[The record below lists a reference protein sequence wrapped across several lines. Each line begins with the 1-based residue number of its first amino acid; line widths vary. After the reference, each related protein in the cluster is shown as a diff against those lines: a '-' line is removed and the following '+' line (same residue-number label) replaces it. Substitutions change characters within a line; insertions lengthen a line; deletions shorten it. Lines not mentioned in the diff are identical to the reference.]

1 MAKPPIAPRTW
12 TPPKGPGLTGRF
24 ARNDALATIERW
36 EVPGVGPED
45 VVLDAAG
52 RLYTGTSDGRILRI
66 TREGGRIERVAE
78 TGGRPLG
85 IEIDAQGRLVVCD
98 AARGL
103 LRVDPEVGSVT
114 TLASEADGREFVFT
128 NNAAV
133 AADGTIYF
141 TDTSARFS
149 IDHFKGDLIE
159 HSDTGRLLRRWP
171 DGSVEVLLDGLS
183 FANGVAL
190 APDESFVLVAE
201 TGAYRVTRAWLT
213 GPRAGGSDVLIDNLP
228 GFPDNM
234 STGSDGVFWIAMASE
249 RNALLDRL
257 LPLPG
262 ALRKP
267 VWAMPERLQPK
278 ESRIAFVLGID
289 ASGTVVRNLQGSGEQ
304 YHYVTGVREFGGYL
318 YLGSL
323 VESAV
328 ARVRLASSA
337 A

>member
-1 MAKPPIAPRTW
+1 MAKPSISPRTW
-12 TPPKGPGLTGRF
+12 TPPKAPGLVGPY
-24 ARNDALATIERW
+24 ARNSALAALERW
-36 EVPGVGPED
+36 EVPGAGPED
-45 VVLDAAG
+45 VVVDAEG
-52 RLYTGTSDGRILRI
+52 RVYTGTKDGRILRI
-66 TREGGRIERVAE
+66 TRAGGRIERIAE

-85 IEIDAQGRLVVCD
+85 IEIDPQGRLVVCD
-98 AARGL
+98 AAKGL

-114 TLASEADGREFVFT
+114 TLATEVDGRPFVFT

-133 AADGTIYF
+133 AADGTVYF
-141 TDTSARFS
+141 SDSSARFS
-149 IDHFKGDLIE
+149 IDHFKADIIE
-159 HSDTGRLLRRWP
+159 HSDSGRLLRRWP
-171 DGSVEVLLDGLS
+171 DGTVEVLLDGLA

-201 TGAYRVTRAWLT
+201 TGAYRVTRLWLA
-213 GPRAGGSDVLIDNLP
+213 GPRAGGSDVLVDNLP

-234 STGSDGVFWIAMASE
+234 STGSGGVFWIAMASE

-262 ALRKP
+262 GLRKP

-278 ESRIAFVLGID
+278 ESRIAFVLGVD
-289 ASGTVVRNLQGSGEQ
+289 ARGSIVQNLQGSGEH
-304 YHYVTGVREFGGYL
+304 YHYVTGVRERDGYL

-328 ARVRLASSA
+328 ARVRLP
-337 A
+337 